1 MSEEFNNEN
10 DGLDFF
16 TSEEEDILDNLV
28 EGVVEEDVKE
38 EKTHS
43 EEVAEE
49 LGIEASV
56 TEDKEDYG
64 VIITG
69 PSYSAS
75 EEVQSMGVVSD
86 GVIGATKKPRAKKA
100 TSKAEPISTEEEKV
114 AIHSDK
120 NYYWAPVGKIYK
132 GYNIVKKSK
141 ADKWITKAGVRLAT
155 PEEVAK
161 EFGA

>member
-10 DGLDFF
+10 DDLDFF
-16 TSEEEDILDNLV
+16 TSEEEDILDNLID
-28 EGVVEEDVKE
+28 GVVEEDVEE

-49 LGIEASV
+49 LGVEASI
-56 TEDKEDYG
+56 TEVEEDNS

-69 PSYSAS
+69 PSYSAK
-75 EEVQSMGVVSD
+75 EEVQSMGVLEN
-86 GVIGATKKPRAKKA
+86 GAIGATKKPRAKKSA
-100 TSKAEPISTEEEKV
+100 PKAEPILTEEEKV